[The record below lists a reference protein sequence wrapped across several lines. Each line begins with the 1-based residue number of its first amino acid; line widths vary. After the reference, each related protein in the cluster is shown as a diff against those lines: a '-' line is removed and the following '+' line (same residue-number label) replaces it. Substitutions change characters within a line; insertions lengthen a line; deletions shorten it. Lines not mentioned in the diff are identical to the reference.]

1 VNWKGLLGSIAPTF
15 ATALGGPVAGMAVKA
30 LSKTLLGHEEGSEA
44 DIELAMAEASPD
56 TLLKIKEADNAF
68 KLEMQRA
75 NIDLEKI
82 AADDRANART
92 REIATK
98 DNAPKILATVIVIGF
113 FATLY
118 TIAFISLPEGAQ
130 QPVNILLGALTAML
144 TQVGNY
150 YFGSSAGSKAKTD
163 LLGAKK

>member
-1 VNWKGLLGSIAPTF
+1 MDWKGLVGSIAPTF
-15 ATALGGPVAGMAVKA
+15 ATALGGPMAGMAVKA
-30 LSKTLLGHEEGSEA
+30 LSGALLGREDGTEA
-44 DIELAMAEASPD
+44 DIGLAMTSATPSD
-56 TLLKIKEADNAF
+56 ILKVKEADNAF
-68 KLEMQRA
+68 KLEMER
-75 NIDLEKI
+75 IGVDLEQI
-82 AADDRANART
+82 AANDRANARS

-98 DNAPKILATVIVIGF
+98 DSAPKILATVIVVGF

-118 TIAFISLPEGAQ
+118 TIAFVTIPESAV
-130 QPVNILLGALTAML
+130 QPVSILLGALTAML